1 MPRFTAMQKSA
12 KKTEKTD
19 DKIRRMVRNIAL
31 AISMIVWF
39 AVPYIAVDILTFY
52 QQPSVF
58 QMVTNQVLYWSSVFE
73 SIKLHMC
80 WL

>member
-31 AISMIVWF
+31 AISMLF
-39 AVPYIAVDILTFY
+39 
-52 QQPSVF
+52 
-58 QMVTNQVLYWSSVFE
+58 
-73 SIKLHMC
+73 
-80 WL
+80 WLKCDLDHGKP